1 MLNKLKVTFSVGLE
15 FHLQKQPPR
24 CVPRKRYS
32 ENIQQIYRRHPCRSA
47 ISIKL
52 LCNFL
57 ETTLRHGFSPINL
70 LHIFRT
76 PFLKNTS
83 GWLLLHLIVC
93 FCWFS
98 NASQYMFGLHRL
110 NFFFFKYLH
119 CGCLLHFFIFERRKK
134 KICYDQVQF

>member
-1 MLNKLKVTFSVGLE
+1 MTFSVGLE

-24 CVPRKRYS
+24 CFLGKGILKIS
-32 ENIQQIYRRHPCRSA
+32 SKFTEEHPCRRA

-52 LCNFL
+52 LCIFL

-70 LHIFRT
+70 MHIFRI

-110 NFFFFKYLH
+110 KFFFFKYLH
-119 CGCLLHFFIFERRKK
+119 CGCLLHFFIFERSKK
-134 KICYDQVQF
+134 RFVTTKFSFN